1 MSNEQQAGATPE
13 TANSPNLKQRKTV
26 DARAAPSPQYVTRGG
41 RGQNMSKSFAGLSPS
56 PPSSRRRPSRT
67 RFMDVRS
74 KRVYTGPRQPHQSRM
89 KMYGLDRQAVS
100 PGPGQYN
107 PGEYTHN
114 HSPRFSFGKAP
125 QRVEKKKNLTM
136 AKDPWEQAGMG
147 RSLLASSMGYQPE
160 STSRSAPSVSFGS
173 ATRDQARLANMP
185 KQFAN
190 DRNGFESPGPI
201 YYPQPSRSEMYR
213 RFGVKMQ
220 ASDGRKT
227 SLVREQEKSST
238 TTKNGRPTTADIKS
252 SLEKSRK
259 INANRPVTTTFGMS
273 NRPPLFIGETGTPG
287 PGAYSNAGDSSVRF
301 RPSTST
307 GISKQQRKKFTTFGT
322 STRKQRQKV
331 RAVSGSDHYGKDSP
345 GPGAYFTN
353 QEVRDLC
360 DSATG
365 YVGPKFSAGC
375 VTPFGS
381 MFETTQRLAE
391 RQMRSA
397 SLVAHGFSSAAEEEK
412 YSKAEPGPSTYQNP
426 KAISTMFKTRV
437 GKLRSAPTISFSMTP
452 RFRENTGLTPRLK

>member
-1 MSNEQQAGATPE
+1 MVSCTYIVYICAATCTCPKPPCALYLCARPREHAGSSRISKASGRITDDGHEQRATGRRQLRRLP
-13 TANSPNLKQRKTV
+13 NSPNLKQRKTV

-56 PPSSRRRPSRT
+56 PPSSSRRRPSRT

-89 KMYGLDRQAVS
+89 KMYGLDRKAVS

-107 PGEYTHN
+107 PGEYTHK

-125 QRVEKKKNLTM
+125 QRVEKKKILTM

-185 KQFAN
+185 KQFAD

-238 TTKNGRPTTADIKS
+238 TTKMGAQPRPT
-252 SLEKSRK
+252 
-259 INANRPVTTTFGMS
+259 S
-273 NRPPLFIGETGTPG
+273 NQ
-287 PGAYSNAGDSSVRF
+287 A
-301 RPSTST
+301 
-307 GISKQQRKKFTTFGT
+307 
-322 STRKQRQKV
+322 
-331 RAVSGSDHYGKDSP
+331 
-345 GPGAYFTN
+345 
-353 QEVRDLC
+353 
-360 DSATG
+360 
-365 YVGPKFSAGC
+365 
-375 VTPFGS
+375 
-381 MFETTQRLAE
+381 
-391 RQMRSA
+391 
-397 SLVAHGFSSAAEEEK
+397 
-412 YSKAEPGPSTYQNP
+412 
-426 KAISTMFKTRV
+426 
-437 GKLRSAPTISFSMTP
+437 
-452 RFRENTGLTPRLK
+452 